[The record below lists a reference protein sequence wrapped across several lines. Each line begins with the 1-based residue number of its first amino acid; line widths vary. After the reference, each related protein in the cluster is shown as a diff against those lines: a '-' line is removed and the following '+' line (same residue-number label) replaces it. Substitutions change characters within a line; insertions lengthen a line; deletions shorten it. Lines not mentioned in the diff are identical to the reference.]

1 VAREPKGRFLFLT
14 LTVKN
19 AHSAEEL
26 KVSLRALTKAF
37 NKLTR
42 YKKVTKNLLGYLRS
56 TEITVN
62 EQDGSYNQH
71 LHVLLFVKSS

>member
-1 VAREPKGRFLFLT
+1 M
-14 LTVKN
+14 
-19 AHSAEEL
+19 
-26 KVSLRALTKAF
+26 SLRALTKAF

-62 EQDGSYNQH
+62 EQDW
-71 LHVLLFVKSS
+71 FI